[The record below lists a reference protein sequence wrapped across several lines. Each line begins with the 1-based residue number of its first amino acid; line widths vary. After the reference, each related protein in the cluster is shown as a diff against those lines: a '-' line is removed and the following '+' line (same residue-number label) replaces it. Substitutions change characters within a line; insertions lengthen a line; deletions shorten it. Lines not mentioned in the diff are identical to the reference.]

1 MKTFNGF
8 LYHTDKVVVN
18 PYERPNANNY
28 FDFTMDKEFKLAKKV
43 WESNN
48 IEVEIMGNVYEI
60 EWIKGSNI
68 AYFKTYDAGEGD
80 YNYREFKEAQP
91 CTYKM
96 SGDKAVVLTLKT

>member
-1 MKTFNGF
+1 MKG
-8 LYHTDKVVVN
+8 YIYITDKVVVN

-43 WESNN
+43 WEFNN
-48 IEVEIMGNVYEI
+48 IEVENVKSSFGVTG
-60 EWIKGSNI
+60 IKIGQAFYALTPDGS
-68 AYFKTYDAGEGD
+68 
-80 YNYREFKEAQP
+80 P